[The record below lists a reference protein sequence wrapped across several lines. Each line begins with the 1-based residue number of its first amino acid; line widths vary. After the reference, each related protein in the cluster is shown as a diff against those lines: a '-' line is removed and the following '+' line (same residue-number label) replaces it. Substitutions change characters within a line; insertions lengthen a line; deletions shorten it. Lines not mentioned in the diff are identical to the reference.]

1 MQHIRILLAVVVAA
15 CWLPASA
22 QKKKPATEGS
32 EQAFTQMLISAHKEM
47 ALGNEEKAIELFLQ
61 CTILLPQN
69 AVPHY
74 KLSQLYLKEKKR
86 NEALREIEKAVSLD
100 ATNKWYYLH
109 QARLLAEMN
118 RYEASAKA
126 YEQVI
131 ALDDATHELYF
142 EAALMYASAG
152 KYSKAVGLMDKLE
165 AITGITEDIALH
177 KERFYLA
184 QNKLKKAI
192 AEMQRLCDA
201 YPQDMRYV
209 GMLAEVYAAN
219 KQEEKAYELYRYIL
233 EREPNNGFAHF
244 AISDYWRNK
253 GEREKAFEATQ
264 KGFADA
270 QVDVKPKLNMLMA
283 YLNVAGSSKELKEEA
298 FTLAEILTETHPD
311 EAAAHVIYG
320 DLLITDRQ
328 FKEARDQYALAL
340 LSEQNKFVVW
350 QQLIMCSAE
359 LYDFARMAND
369 CDRALELFPNMPELY
384 LWGGMARYQTKEYA
398 RTVTL
403 CKSGLELGLADVNQQ
418 VQLLSHLGDAAHFT
432 SQYQLSDSAYE
443 AALRID
449 GANTYV
455 LNNYAY
461 FLSVRGE
468 KLDRALEMSARTLE
482 TSPESATYLD
492 TYGWILYQQ
501 GKYKEALVQLEK
513 ALARDKQSAEVT
525 EHYADAL
532 YRNGRVNEAV
542 DYWKK
547 AKEQGGDALRL
558 EQKIRERKIR

>member
-1 MQHIRILLAVVVAA
+1 MHTLRILIAA
-15 CWLPASA
+15 FVTVLCLPAWA
-22 QKKKPATEGS
+22 QKKKPAPEGS
-32 EQAFTQMLISAHKEM
+32 EQAFAQTLISAHKEM
-47 ALGNEEKAIELFLQ
+47 ALGNEDKAVELFLQ
-61 CTILLPQN
+61 CTIMLPQN

-86 NEALREIEKAVSLD
+86 NDALREIEKAVSLD
-100 ATNKWYYLH
+100 ATNKWYHLH

-131 ALDDATHELYF
+131 ALDEATHELYF

-152 KYSKAVGLMDKLE
+152 KYSKAVGLMDRLE
-165 AITGITEDIALH
+165 AITGINEDIALH

-201 YPQDMRYV
+201 YPQEMRYV
-209 GMLAEVYAAN
+209 GMLAEVYAVN
-219 KQEEKAYELYRYIL
+219 KQEEKAYELYQYIL

-244 AISDYWRNK
+244 AIADYWRNK

-283 YLNVAGSSKELKEEA
+283 YLNVSGSNKELREEA

-328 FKEARDQYALAL
+328 YKEARDHYALAL
-340 LSEQNKFVVW
+340 LTDQNKFVVW

-359 LYDFARMAND
+359 LYDFARMAKD

-384 LWGGMARYQTKEYA
+384 LWGGMARYQTKEYS
-398 RTVTL
+398 RTVAL
-403 CKSGLELGLADVNQQ
+403 CKGGLELGLADVNQQ

-432 SQYQLSDSAYE
+432 GQHQLSDSAYE

-501 GKYKEALVQLEK
+501 GKYTEALVQLEK

-532 YRNGRVNEAV
+532 YRTGRVNEAV

-558 EQKIRERKIR
+558 DQKIRERKIK